1 MSREV
6 KRSEGIKTVSKTDRQ
21 GNLKSEKTVYKGAD
35 GYKEKTKL
43 KVSPKKDAT
52 SKPQATLTTTIK
64 SKGGSK
70 EIIER
75 KGDYDSDYEYI
86 RGNNKTILDRKPRK
100 ERKDLER
107 TSTIMMK
114 IKNPNTKINGDT
126 TYPEGKV
133 HNLSN
138 SKKISE
144 NKFNRKLKKAK
155 EGEVTQN
162 QVDQYS
168 FFGEKTRGFSVKN
181 TNVKKKNNIY
191 TKRETPNSDSDTVSY
206 FKVKTKPTREQ
217 KKAIKFQKENPPYYG
232 ED

>member
-43 KVSPKKDAT
+43 KVSPKKHAT

-86 RGNNKTILDRKPRK
+86 RGNDKTILDRSSRK
-100 ERKDLER
+100 ERRDLKR
-107 TSTIMMK
+107 SSIAMKK
-114 IKNPNTKINGDT
+114 IKNP
-126 TYPEGKV
+126 
-133 HNLSN
+133 
-138 SKKISE
+138 
-144 NKFNRKLKKAK
+144 
-155 EGEVTQN
+155 
-162 QVDQYS
+162 
-168 FFGEKTRGFSVKN
+168 
-181 TNVKKKNNIY
+181 
-191 TKRETPNSDSDTVSY
+191 
-206 FKVKTKPTREQ
+206 Q
-217 KKAIKFQKENPPYYG
+217 KKY
-232 ED
+232 